1 MNDLLLA
8 FEGGGTKTRMLLAD
22 VAGRVLAAETGGS
35 SSALY
40 IQPRDYA
47 RSTRVRL
54 KRLRQAARRAGGQV
68 RLVGLAAPMNASLV
82 ESLIREV
89 FGKVTFVH
97 TCEAEIALALF
108 DLRWGVSLVAGTGS
122 SCRYLSRTGARV
134 VCGGL
139 GPQFGDEGSGYW
151 IGKEAIAAAMRAEKG
166 QGSHT
171 SLLERLCAF
180 YAVPDMWSILNLCDR
195 SGHVPGPRV
204 AASVPVVIEA
214 AREGDSVARELFRR
228 AGKALAELVL
238 DTVSRARAARRPI
251 PLVMTGGVFRA
262 GQLVTGPLKRTLRRG
277 PVVFEYY
284 PEAAE
289 PALGIIRVLMRTQQE
304 GR

>member
-1 MNDLLLA
+1 MSDLLLA

-22 VAGRVLAAETGGS
+22 ASGQVLAAETGGS

-40 IQPRDYA
+40 IHPRDYA
-47 RSTRVRL
+47 RSTRVLL
-54 KRLRQAARRAGGQV
+54 KRLYKAAQCAHGQV
-68 RLVGLAAPMNASLV
+68 RLAGLAAPMNAVLV

-89 FGKVTFVH
+89 FGEVTFLH
-97 TCEAEIALALF
+97 TCEAEIALALY

-166 QGSHT
+166 QGPHT
-171 SLLERLCAF
+171 ALLEQLCAF
-180 YAVPDMWSILNLCDR
+180 YEVADMWGILNLCDR

-204 AASVPVVIEA
+204 AASVPIVFET
-214 AREGDSVARELFRR
+214 ARQGDPVAKDVLAR
-228 AGKALAELVL
+228 AGKALGNLVL
-238 DTVSRARAARRPI
+238 DTVGKARVRKGPV

-262 GQLVTGPLKRTLRRG
+262 GQLVTGPLRRTLRRG
-277 PVVFEYY
+277 PAVFEFY

-289 PALGIIRVLMRTQQE
+289 PALGIIRVLMRTQRE